1 MYNYNLINPINIT
14 YRNPK
19 QNPYTNS
26 KEDEG
31 SNGSA
36 QKPVN
41 LDENRGNQRQFPNGN
56 KVQVDYTQNKVN
68 IAQVVEDFKSTIAA
82 INAPKEVA
90 DEVHLYLNLV
100 VAESK
105 KDSPSRE
112 IILSNLRNAS
122 KISDRFIEESLK
134 KPSTVV
140 EDWVNALFLQK
151 VDLKSD
157 PSFVNEAFRV
167 QIPEN
172 KKAQGVL
179 DNAAASVSI
188 QNDVYG
194 NEKTVNIPGGVAP
207 AAISSGAIPASV
219 NDEIPSAAANTAAV
233 DNNVF
238 SAFNTNSLAAENSL
252 NKISSADDF
261 QNMPLNIYDIPQGK
275 ITINEIKPIGQA
287 DGDYASYTAYEAP
300 SDVNFTANEPQGAIQ
315 PENISE
321 NNAAELQSSLL

>member
-151 VDLKSD
+151 VDLKSR
-157 PSFVNEAFRV
+157 P
-167 QIPEN
+167 
-172 KKAQGVL
+172 KLCK
-179 DNAAASVSI
+179 
-188 QNDVYG
+188 
-194 NEKTVNIPGGVAP
+194 
-207 AAISSGAIPASV
+207 
-219 NDEIPSAAANTAAV
+219 
-233 DNNVF
+233 
-238 SAFNTNSLAAENSL
+238 
-252 NKISSADDF
+252 
-261 QNMPLNIYDIPQGK
+261 
-275 ITINEIKPIGQA
+275 
-287 DGDYASYTAYEAP
+287 
-300 SDVNFTANEPQGAIQ
+300 
-315 PENISE
+315 
-321 NNAAELQSSLL
+321 